1 MVAFEQKLNLW
12 SLSGHNRYR
21 LTLKV
26 CPTKLS
32 KNCLWILVRLDQS
45 EVSITT
51 LSTNHS
57 SPGHTRG
64 EVGPVLQQSH
74 HLPCKVHILYYIWS
88 LPLYQYWISPFPV
101 PVSISYEN
109 IKVQGPTFILSKGVN
124 RIFRNAIFGVLE
136 RYYNMMYYKIIK
148 S

>member
-1 MVAFEQKLNLW
+1 MTKDLMYFWIELFTLRLKLVAFEQKLNLW
-12 SLSGHNRYR
+12 SLSGLNRCR

-45 EVSITT
+45 EVSIAT

-64 EVGPVLQQSH
+64 EVGPVLQQRH
-74 HLPCKVHILYYIWS
+74 HLACIEHIL
-88 LPLYQYWISPFPV
+88 LELETKVKRKVAKISQSQEAIRHYANQPV
-101 PVSISYEN
+101 PYDLCSGVQISCLA
-109 IKVQGPTFILSKGVN
+109 LSC
-124 RIFRNAIFGVLE
+124 L
-136 RYYNMMYYKIIK
+136 